1 MAKTGA
7 ASKRTQKLRAK
18 VTLKGKTN
26 VQLDSLE
33 EAAKSILS
41 DEIRNECASWTCV
54 HSWTRV
60 SGGTAGSC
68 KIAFILRFG
77 VNERDN
83 DSVMGTV
90 ASVFVQECK

>member
-41 DEIRNECASWTCV
+41 DEIRNECALKRCALLDT
-54 HSWTRV
+54 
-60 SGGTAGSC
+60 
-68 KIAFILRFG
+68 
-77 VNERDN
+77 
-83 DSVMGTV
+83 SVRRC
-90 ASVFVQECK
+90 SSHN